1 MSLRSVL
8 LLVLLGAQV
17 ALTSTAHA
25 TPLDASWLGGIYD
38 DGDFDD
44 VVWLITSGA
53 AVVEPFPLDDACRV
67 PFAVTLL
74 FQPDEGSAPGAAPAF
89 VRARA
94 PPTA

>member
-17 ALTSTAHA
+17 ALAPTAHA
-25 TPLDASWLGGIYD
+25 TPPDPSWLGGIYD

-53 AVVEPFPLDDACRV
+53 AVVEPFPVDDAC
-67 PFAVTLL
+67 PAPCAVALL
-74 FQPDEGSAPGAAPAF
+74 LQPDAGSAPGAAPSS
-89 VRARA
+89 VRSRA

>member
-17 ALTSTAHA
+17 ALTPTAHA
-25 TPLDASWLGGIYD
+25 TPPDPSWLGGIYD

-53 AVVEPFPLDDACRV
+53 AAVEPFPLNDACRV
-67 PFAVTLL
+67 PCAVTLL
-74 FQPDEGSAPGAAPAF
+74 LQPDEGSAPGAAPSS
-89 VRARA
+89 VRSRA

>member
-17 ALTSTAHA
+17 ALAPTAHA
-25 TPLDASWLGGIYD
+25 TPPDPSWLGGIYD

-53 AVVEPFPLDDACRV
+53 AVVEPFPVDDAC
-67 PFAVTLL
+67 PAPCAVALL
-74 FQPDEGSAPGAAPAF
+74 LQPDEGSAPGAAPSS
-89 VRARA
+89 VRSRA

>member
-17 ALTSTAHA
+17 ALTPTAHA
-25 TPLDASWLGGIYD
+25 TPLDASWQGGIYD

-53 AVVEPFPLDDACRV
+53 AVVEPFPLDDARRV
-67 PFAVTLL
+67 PCAVTLL
-74 FQPDEGSAPGAAPAF
+74 FQPDEGSAPGSAPSS
-89 VRARA
+89 VRVRA